1 MNPRRKWIVGAA
13 LGLLAIAVITGAVY
27 TWWLGGGLLRVYT
40 TAQAKADVAQKQL
53 ALVQKSVKAG
63 DEQGARRHLRIADRA
78 VSDAKAA
85 ARAPQVRV
93 AKWLPYTRGTVADLD
108 HLLGAAS
115 VVIASADD
123 ALSLYSE
130 LSGDRSKLF
139 QDGKVDVDAL
149 VRGRDAMHGMQDALA
164 EARSELL
171 DVKGKGPLGDEALDN
186 KREGMKQIREIR
198 AQIRPYAPLVD
209 ALPEALGADGTRRYL
224 VAVMNP
230 AEMRASGG
238 APLSVALIVLKDGKV
253 TIPVKGTT
261 SMVTLGSPEG
271 LLGDNPFLVWPRVKG
286 DPFQPPLGKP
296 QRFVNAN
303 ANPDFRVSGE
313 QLMRAT
319 PQFFGLRTDG
329 VIALDV
335 VALSRLLDV
344 IGPVQS
350 EYGELNS
357 QNLANELLVKAY
369 DEQGTDVQGRQKR
382 NDQLMSTMLSSL
394 LSGGQLKA
402 KAQALLS
409 VAPTRHVQM
418 YFRDDKL
425 QHLVLDR
432 DLAGAVPNPAV
443 GNMTAVYT
451 QNGNGSKVDVFQQR
465 KISETVVVHEDGSA
479 TVHRTVRLDNATP
492 PYTGDVPDSKFG
504 YSTRWATNLVIN
516 LMPKDAKIIQE
527 PALKDATSVRHGRDE
542 YGRTFAQGAVV
553 TSPKGF
559 SELTWAYELPHAAV
573 KVGNDWR
580 VQDVLVP
587 QNALNQAVLSITIVA
602 PEGWT
607 TRRVDDSQLW
617 YVAGNIGN
625 LQIYIDAPQT
635 LQLDLVPPAA

>member
-1 MNPRRKWIVGAA
+1 MSPRRKWFVGAA
-13 LGLLAIAVITGAVY
+13 LGLLAIVVITGAVY
-27 TWWLGGGLLRVYT
+27 AWWLGGGLLRVYT

-53 ALVQKSVKAG
+53 GLVQKSVEAG
-63 DEQGARRHLRIADRA
+63 DEQGAKRHLRIANRA
-78 VSDAKAA
+78 VSDAKAV

-115 VVIASADD
+115 VVIDSADE

-130 LSGDRSKLF
+130 FSGDTSKLF
-139 QDGKVDVDAL
+139 DKGTVDIDAL
-149 VRGRDAMHGMQDALA
+149 VRGRDALHNMEGALA
-164 EARSELL
+164 EASSDLEA
-171 DVKGKGPLGDEALDN
+171 VKGKGPLGNEALKN
-186 KREGMKQIREIR
+186 KREGLKQIRDIQR
-198 AQIRPYAPLVD
+198 QIRPLVPVVD
-209 ALPEALGADGTRRYL
+209 ALPDALGAQGTKRYL

-238 APLSVALIVLKDGKV
+238 APLSVALVVLKNGKLS
-253 TIPVKGTT
+253 IPVKGTT
-261 SMVTLGSPEG
+261 SLVTLGSPEG

-303 ANPDFRVSGE
+303 ANPDFRVSGD

-319 PQFFGLRTDG
+319 PKFFGMRTDG

-335 VALSRLLDV
+335 VALARLLDV
-344 IGPVQS
+344 IGPIQS

-357 QNLANELLVKAY
+357 QNLTNQLLVKAY
-369 DEQGTDVQGRQKR
+369 DDQGIDVQGRQKR

-394 LSGGQLKA
+394 MSGGQLRA
-402 KAQALLS
+402 KASALLS
-409 VAPTRHVQM
+409 AAPTRHVQM
-418 YFRDDKL
+418 YFRDDRL
-425 QHLVLDR
+425 QRLVQDR
-432 DLAGAVPNPAV
+432 DLAGAVPNPAT
-443 GNMTAVYT
+443 GNMTAVFT

-465 KISETVVVHEDGSA
+465 KISETVVLHEDGSA
-479 TVHRTVRLDNATP
+479 TVQRTVRLDNVTP
-492 PYTGDVPDSKFG
+492 PYTGVGPDTKFG

-516 LMPKDAKIIQE
+516 MMPKGAKIIEE
-527 PALKDATSVRHGRDE
+527 PTTDAATSIKNGRDA
-542 YGRTFAQGAVV
+542 YGRTFAQAAAE
-553 TSPKGF
+553 TRPNGF
-559 SELTWAYELPHAAV
+559 SELSWAYEVPRAAI
-573 KVGNDWR
+573 KVGDVWR

-587 QNALNQAVLSITIVA
+587 QNTVNPAVINITIVA
-602 PEGWT
+602 PDGWT

-635 LQLDLVPPAA
+635 LQLDLIPPGA